1 MVTGNMTVQNG
12 YWEVAERLISSGANI
27 TLGDLQPLVTASKH
41 LEYEMVKLLLEVRMV
56 AW

>member
-41 LEYEMVKLLLEVRMV
+41 LEYEMVKLLLEVTMV
-56 AW
+56 AR